1 MDTRTTNLTESEI
14 ETMVKA
20 GIDLIKTRMP
30 ETYKSIQ
37 LREKGLIEEV
47 NGQPVV
53 MVPAYGKAVYNLVRR
68 GIRGE
73 PNMFYAFERGH
84 VVGTP
89 FGLQE
94 VARDV
99 AQSMVTF
106 GCAHVCIFAEVFQGA
121 TNGAH

>member
-1 MDTRTTNLTESEI
+1 MDTQTANKSEA
-14 ETMVKA
+14 ELDAMVKA

-37 LREKGLIEEV
+37 ARENGVVDEIE
-47 NGQPVV
+47 GKPVV
-53 MVPAYGKAVYNLVRR
+53 MVPAYGKAVYTLVRR

-73 PNMFYAFERGH
+73 ANMFYAFERGN

-89 FGLQE
+89 FTLQE

-106 GCAHVCIFAEVFQGA
+106 GCAHVCIFASLPQEAGHG
-121 TNGAH
+121 TH